1 MKDKNFGLLG
11 LLLVAI
17 IWGSGFVA
25 SDLLLLSLS
34 PLALLA
40 CRFTIAAIVLII
52 INFRKLMFLNKENAI
67 AGTILGVILYISFSF
82 QTFGLKY
89 SSPSHNAFLTSVNVI
104 IVPFIVWGIT
114 KIRVDIYGFLG
125 AFLSITGIGILS
137 LTHNFTLSYGD
148 ILNLTCAFGFAFHV
162 FFSGKFAKK
171 YDTVTFVTIQMIV
184 AALLSI
190 LFLIISGDTSIKLL
204 DSKSIIGV
212 LYIGIIVTA
221 FAFFLQSKCQEKL
234 GDTTS
239 AIIMS
244 MESVF
249 GAIFSVLIINE
260 NYTPRMLVGCIFILS
275 GVIFS
280 QTKPFSLSKK
290 GIKIQTEF

>member
-1 MKDKNFGLLG
+1 MKDKNFGIFG
-11 LLLVAI
+11 LSIVAI

-34 PLALLA
+34 PISLMA

-52 INFRKLMFLNKENAI
+52 SNFKKLISINKENAL
-67 AGTILGVILYISFSF
+67 AGTVLGVILYFSFCF

-104 IVPFIVWGIT
+104 IVPFIVWGIAKT
-114 KIRVDIYGFLG
+114 KVSIYGFIG
-125 AFLSITGIGILS
+125 AFLSIIGIGILS
-137 LTHNFTLSYGD
+137 LNSNFKLSNGD
-148 ILNLTCAFGFAFHV
+148 ILNLLCAVGFAFHV

-171 YDTVTFVTIQMIV
+171 YDTITFVTVQMIV
-184 AALLSI
+184 ATLLSI

-204 DSKSIIGV
+204 NSKNFIGV
-212 LYIGIIVTA
+212 LYLGIIVTG
-221 FAFFLQSKCQEKL
+221 FAFFLQSKCQESI
-234 GDTTS
+234 GDTTA

-249 GAIFSVLIINE
+249 GAIFSVLIIGE
-260 NYTPRMLVGCIFILS
+260 KFTPRMAIGCLFILS

-280 QTKPFSLSKK
+280 QTKPFSMLKK
-290 GIKIQTEF
+290 KIKIQTEF